1 MDTKTQK
8 RDDMAG
14 LSPEEIKAIGQIEIG
29 PSKHEIFLNNHYRK
43 LLWGGIALGLI
54 GGAVIAYV
62 SHSKD
67 TRDYAAAQLM
77 SAMNIRTPGAIV
89 SPSSYNSAALSDV
102 QAEYA
107 QLPAAH
113 TAKLMEG
120 LRLFSTG
127 NAAQGTPVLEEVA
140 AEVAHPV
147 LASRALVQLAGYAM
161 ENKDDTKAAG
171 YWKSVLELGSTPY
184 AALACMSLGDIARSQ
199 GDTEQARKYYE
210 QAIAD
215 YPGSQLVRGGS
226 IGLSVEVRRQL
237 LNVDYPLP
245 VAPAP
250 KPAPQ
255 PMNQAGGNPALPAL
269 PELPST
275 TLPGSV
281 PNSSTL

>member
-1 MDTKTQK
+1 
-8 RDDMAG
+8 MAS

-29 PSKHEIFLNNHYRK
+29 PSKHEIFLNNHYKK
-43 LLWGGIALGLI
+43 LLWGGISLGLI
-54 GGAVIAYV
+54 GGAIIAYV
-62 SHSKD
+62 SHSND

-77 SAMNIRTPGAIV
+77 SAMNVRTPGAIV
-89 SPSSYNSAALSDV
+89 SPSTYNASELSNV

-107 QLPAAH
+107 RTPAAA

-120 LRLFSTG
+120 LRLFSSG
-127 NAAQGTPVLEEVA
+127 NAAQGVPVLEAVA
-140 AEVAHPV
+140 ADAAHPV
-147 LASRALVQLAGYAM
+147 LASRALVQLASHAM
-161 ENKDDTKAAG
+161 ENKDDAKAAG
-171 YWKSVLELGSTPY
+171 YWKSVLELGSSPY
-184 AALACMSLGDIARSQ
+184 AALACMSLGDIARAQ

-237 LNVDYPLP
+237 LSVDYPLP

-250 KPAPQ
+250 KPAAQPMPQ
-255 PMNQAGGNPALPAL
+255 PTGNPALPAL

-275 TLPGSV
+275 LPGST
-281 PNSSTL
+281 NTSTL

>member
-1 MDTKTQK
+1 MDTKAQK

-29 PSKHEIFLNNHYRK
+29 PSKHEIFLNNHYKK

-54 GGAVIAYV
+54 GGAIIAYV
-62 SHSKD
+62 SHSND
-67 TRDYAAAQLM
+67 TRDYAAARLM
-77 SAMNIRTPGAIV
+77 SAMNVRTPGAIV
-89 SPSSYNSAALSDV
+89 SPSFYNSSELSSV
-102 QAEYA
+102 QTEYA
-107 QLPAAH
+107 QTPAAA

-127 NAAQGTPVLEEVA
+127 NAGQGAPVLEAVA
-140 AEVAHPV
+140 ADVAHPV
-147 LASRALVQLAGYAM
+147 LASRALVQLASHAM
-161 ENKDDTKAAG
+161 ENKDDAKAAG

-184 AALACMSLGDIARSQ
+184 ATLACMSLGDIARSQ

-250 KPAPQ
+250 KPAAQPMPQ
-255 PMNQAGGNPALPAL
+255 PTGNPALPAL

-275 TLPGSV
+275 LPGTT
-281 PNSSTL
+281 NTSTL